1 MLRITVVCCLLAS
14 LVCGQEFITV
24 QGGNGTPG
32 GTDANI
38 TFLPGPF
45 AAPFTVADYA
55 AAVVGAPAEIIP
67 NGSFGWGSPLSNN
80 PLAMWISTTQS
91 GVQPSGLYAVPFTVN
106 SSVIGLA
113 TLSVNLL
120 VDDFLGD
127 ATNVGVA
134 VNGIP
139 LPGTNTSTPGSWVN
153 ETALTNLDISS
164 LVTTGQNYLYL
175 YGNNTGG
182 PGGVNFSADITVF
195 STAEYQVNQPGAS
208 MDIDGLTSGP
218 SGPVYASRC
227 VGQAVTLT
235 FSSTNSGMPFEIGI
249 LTGDPLV
256 PASGGGMVLADGQ
269 IVNVS
274 LTAPS
279 ITFLN
284 NLGWT
289 SPFPAPSF
297 QQIVSIGA
305 ATTTSAQTAII
316 APAQPSGLFLSA
328 PNVLDTSAAQTLV
341 LLLPDD
347 GNAQVVLANTPL
359 CHTGGVSF
367 YGTTYND
374 LYVGS
379 NGDVTF
385 TAGSS
390 DFTATSGEW
399 QTQMPRIGIAGDLE
413 PNNYGTVTVTNNGNA
428 GTGDWMTVAY
438 ANVTEW
444 GTGGF
449 GVTSFNVDFHGP
461 NGHEINGFTTDGT
474 WGVTAVVGG
483 ISLGAGGPPPPLA
496 SFDTQNG
503 LGLQA
508 NVNATDSVIDEN
520 SLGMLV
526 NTTGWVSIGFPLFDG
541 SAYVVQ

>member
-399 QTQMPRIGIAGDLE
+399 QTQMPRIGIASDLE
-413 PNNYGTVTVTNNGNA
+413 PNNYGTVDVTIA
-428 GTGDWMTVAY
+428 GPVVQVNYT
-438 ANVTEW
+438 NITEW
-444 GTGGF
+444 GTGGL
-449 GVTSFNVDFHGP
+449 GVSSWTVEFNGALAPVG
-461 NGHEINGFTTDGT
+461 ITGFTTDGT
-474 WGVTAVVGG
+474 WGGTPCVGG
-483 ISLGAGGPPPPLA
+483 ASLGAGGTHPALI
-496 SFDTQNG
+496 SFDAMAGT
-503 LGLQA
+503 GLQA
-508 NVNATDSVIDEN
+508 NASATDSIIDEN
-520 SLGMLV
+520 TLGMLI
-526 NTTGWVSIGFPLFDG
+526 NTTGWTDFLLPLGDG
-541 SAYVVQ
+541 SAYIVN